1 MCYMSASIYVAV
13 SEESINSTCF
23 FPIGYSIY
31 YFKVFIIYELS
42 IKKKTPYNCL
52 MNISNSTLGLLYDLV
67 PKERKKHSKCH
78 VSWFFWEERIVAKD
92 AH

>member
-42 IKKKTPYNCL
+42 IKKKN
-52 MNISNSTLGLLYDLV
+52 TLQLFD
-67 PKERKKHSKCH
+67 EHQ
-78 VSWFFWEERIVAKD
+78 
-92 AH
+92 